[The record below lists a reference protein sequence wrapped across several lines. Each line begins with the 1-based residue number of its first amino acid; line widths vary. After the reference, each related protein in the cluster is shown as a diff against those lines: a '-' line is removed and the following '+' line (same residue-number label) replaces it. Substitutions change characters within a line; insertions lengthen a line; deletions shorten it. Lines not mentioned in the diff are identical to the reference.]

1 MTTPS
6 QNQEWNI
13 RSCGHLCAATG
24 QPFADRQVI
33 FSKIYVTPEGFQR
46 ADYSDA
52 GWTEQARQGA
62 VSHWKGVYRAPP
74 LKPEDP
80 LKKGTVETLL
90 RQYMAREDFSK
101 LDVVYILA
109 VMLERKRILVEKD
122 VQKRDDGGRLRIY
135 EHKRTGEVFTIPDPE
150 LKLNELQSVQTEVN
164 SLLGIQPRKPR
175 GRGKTDAVQAPTE
188 PPATAVPQ
196 AEA

>member
-1 MTTPS
+1 MTTPA

-13 RSCGHLCAATG
+13 RSCGHVCAATG
-24 QPFADRQVI
+24 QPFADRQLI
-33 FSKIYVTPEGFQR
+33 YSKVFVSPEGFQR
-46 ADYSDA
+46 ADYSEA
-52 GWTEQARQGA
+52 GWTDEARKDA
-62 VSHWKGVYRAPP
+62 VSHWKSVYRAPP

-135 EHKRTGEVFTIPDPE
+135 EHKKTGEVFTIPDPE

-164 SLLGIQPRKPR
+164 ALLGIQPRKA
-175 GRGKTDAVQAPTE
+175 RGKAKSEPAAPAPESAAPAPT
-188 PPATAVPQ
+188 A
-196 AEA
+196 